1 MRLLINYR
9 GNVACCLKSFYR
21 LKHVFRNYGLN
32 YYRAVNARSLFLC
45 LYRISAE
52 LSSVLV
58 LKNYWITFLLAK
70 GGF

>member
-1 MRLLINYR
+1 M
-9 GNVACCLKSFYR
+9 GNVAYSLKLFYR
-21 LKHVFRNYGLN
+21 LKHVFRNYSLKH
-32 YYRAVNARSLFLC
+32 YRAVNAKALFLC

-70 GGF
+70 GEF